1 MGKSSKI
8 RAFAQAVMGVKRFR
22 PARYGAKNP
31 RGSHYDPPAS
41 VLPSTGVAG
50 PPHAVKY

>member
-1 MGKSSKI
+1 MG
-8 RAFAQAVMGVKRFR
+8 FKRFR

-31 RGSHYDPPAS
+31 RGGHYDPPAS